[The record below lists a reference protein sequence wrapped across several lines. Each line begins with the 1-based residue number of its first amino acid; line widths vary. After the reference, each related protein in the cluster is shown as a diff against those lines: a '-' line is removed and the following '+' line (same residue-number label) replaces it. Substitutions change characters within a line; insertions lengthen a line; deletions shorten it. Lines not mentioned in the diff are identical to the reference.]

1 MFECWWTE
9 GQMQKH
15 TRLQKQKPAKP
26 AANDWHQ
33 PITNSHTHIEPSS
46 IDNYK
51 MKYSASQNYFPCQCR
66 TPPLQYKYQSLI
78 LYVHCKHWCTSVDVW
93 LPLLFHHRLP
103 VTNWEERERANSIHI
118 CVLVCRYLPFYVCIG
133 LNLSENRVSQKQS
146 LIEIKMSSGSSKYR
160 VGWFSFALPP
170 PSAPFWS

>member
-1 MFECWWTE
+1 MDRGPCAETCQATKTE
-9 GQMQKH
+9 TSK
-15 TRLQKQKPAKP
+15 TCRKWLTPT
-26 AANDWHQ
+26 NHQ
-33 PITNSHTHIEPSS
+33 LTHTHIEPSS

-103 VTNWEERERANSIHI
+103 VTNWEERERANFNMYLCPCLSVVAFL
-118 CVLVCRYLPFYVCIG
+118 CVYL
-133 LNLSENRVSQKQS
+133 
-146 LIEIKMSSGSSKYR
+146 SKYHWLYLCNIPVTNQEGR
-160 VGWFSFALPP
+160 DRANFRQRLSGTIYIWLTLITDPI
-170 PSAPFWS
+170 W